1 MLTQFK
7 SKYRYSIIL
16 LKELVLSGFKLRYQ
30 DSVLGYLWSLLK
42 PIFVFT
48 ILYIVLVEFLR
59 IGASDPTW
67 PVSLFLGIVLWNFFA
82 EITGSGLTSI
92 VDRGDMIRKVN
103 FPKYVIIFST
113 SILAI
118 INLLLNLIV
127 VAIFMII
134 NDVHP
139 TWSGLLALPYMGG
152 IFIFAL
158 GLAFLLGTLFVRLRD
173 INYIWEIIMQGLF
186 YGSVIM
192 FPLATVL
199 ERSRPLAEI
208 LLLNP
213 IAYFVQEVRYHLVN
227 KEHNPTLS
235 ILTDNPWMS
244 VIPLAI
250 VLITVVVGIW
260 YFKKRSP
267 YFAEEI

>member
-1 MLTQFK
+1 MLSQFK
-7 SKYRYSIIL
+7 SKYRYSTIL

-48 ILYIVLVEFLR
+48 ILYVVLVGFLR
-59 IGASDPTW
+59 IGAGDPTW
-67 PVSLFLGIVLWNFFA
+67 PVSLFLGIVLWNFFS
-82 EITGSGLTSI
+82 EVTGSGLTSI

-103 FPKYVIIFST
+103 FPKYVIILST
-113 SILAI
+113 STLAI

-127 VAIFMII
+127 VAIFMVI
-134 NDVHP
+134 NSVYP
-139 TWSGLLALPYMGG
+139 SWGALLVPFYIGGLFVFG
-152 IFIFAL
+152 L

-173 INYIWEIIMQGLF
+173 MNYIWEIIMQALF

-199 ERSRPLAEI
+199 ERSKELGEI

-213 IAYFVQEVRYHLVN
+213 IAYFIQEARHLLVN
-227 KEHNPTLS
+227 AEHNPTLYG
-235 ILTDNPWMS
+235 LTGNHLMAL
-244 VIPLAI
+244 IPLVI
-250 VLITVVVGIW
+250 VFVTFIVGIW

-267 YFAEEI
+267 HFAEEI